1 MCSQLENQEHPRCP
15 GSVEMGAYGLYL
27 QTLFTLFLKQI
38 ALLPIIMVVHFLSD
52 FSGNKL

>member
-27 QTLFTLFLKQI
+27 QTLSTLFLKQI
-38 ALLPIIMVVHFLSD
+38 ALLPIIMMVHFLSD